1 MAEDIAFVL
10 WEKFLNSLKEAE
22 SELSTGFPLISYFLE
37 IKIRIE
43 NVSLASLCSLSV
55 DNTLKWLY
63 QLNDLLAECRIFALK
78 KSKRRHKNLLQFIA
92 LLLDLIFL
100 RKMRRRLNTVNAE
113 FENFLRETRNE
124 EKSVG
129 IDYTNFITLRHTYPE
144 INDMDQNIGFQEQ
157 ADKLESML
165 LNQRSE
171 LLNIGIVGMGGVG
184 KTTLVKNV
192 LSRPRLQKEFP
203 KTVWICKPDIWMDED
218 ENTDTLTFKIL
229 KYVDR
234 FSAFFSQERHLVV
247 LDDVCHLRNIN
258 WSLIWLRFTNL
269 VALIVTTRVPE
280 EAEHMAGGNI
290 IKLEPTL
297 TKEACWSIFV
307 SNIRRLFVEI
317 KSDHLG
323 HPTIL
328 NKDEDNHWA
337 MLVDTIYRN
346 PTAMPMI
353 RFENPNLEKLR
364 DEIVGGYCQGLP
376 FAAKMLAE
384 FIHQQL

>member
-1 MAEDIAFVL
+1 MLTV
-10 WEKFLNSLKEAE
+10 FL
-22 SELSTGFPLISYFLE
+22 
-37 IKIRIE
+37 
-43 NVSLASLCSLSV
+43 
-55 DNTLKWLY
+55 
-63 QLNDLLAECRIFALK
+63 
-78 KSKRRHKNLLQFIA
+78 H
-92 LLLDLIFL
+92 
-100 RKMRRRLNTVNAE
+100 
-113 FENFLRETRNE
+113 
-124 EKSVG
+124 
-129 IDYTNFITLRHTYPE
+129 
-144 INDMDQNIGFQEQ
+144 
-157 ADKLESML
+157 
-165 LNQRSE
+165 
-171 LLNIGIVGMGGVG
+171 
-184 KTTLVKNV
+184 
-192 LSRPRLQKEFP
+192 
-203 KTVWICKPDIWMDED
+203 
-218 ENTDTLTFKIL
+218 
-229 KYVDR
+229 
-234 FSAFFSQERHLVV
+234 FFSQERHLVV

-258 WSLIWLRFTNL
+258 WGLIWLRFTNL